1 MPNEKNMPDAVEA
14 LGTVE
19 DIKRAIEAI
28 LFAAGYPVKYEKLSE
43 VIGLSQRDIRGL
55 VESMAREYDGRGIQI
70 LLYPDTCQLT
80 TKEVFAPY
88 IREALGIKRGGN
100 LSASSLEVLAVVAY
114 NQPVTR
120 AYIDTVRGVDSSY
133 AVTSLLDKNL
143 IESMSREYDGRGIQ
157 LLLYPDTCQLTT
169 KEVFAPYIREALGIK
184 RGGNLSASSLE
195 VLAVVAYNQP
205 VTRAYIDTV
214 RGVDSSYA
222 VTSLLDKNLI
232 EAVGRLDAPG
242 RPMLYGTTDKFLRV
256 FGLSSLA
263 DLPETEALGVA
274 SAQAEGVII
283 EEDKSQLTIDTA
295 ETSSEGKEES

>member
-1 MPNEKNMPDAVEA
+1 MPNEKSTPDALEA

-19 DIKRAIEAI
+19 DIKRAVEAI
-28 LFAAGYPVKYEKLSE
+28 LFAAGYPVRYEKLAE
-43 VIGLSQRDIRGL
+43 VIGLPQRDLRG
-55 VESMAREYDGRGIQI
+55 
-70 LLYPDTCQLT
+70 
-80 TKEVFAPY
+80 
-88 IREALGIKRGGN
+88 
-100 LSASSLEVLAVVAY
+100 
-114 NQPVTR
+114 
-120 AYIDTVRGVDSSY
+120 
-133 AVTSLLDKNL
+133 L

-184 RGGNLSASSLE
+184 RGGNLSNSSLE

-205 VTRAYIDTV
+205 VTRSYVDVI

-222 VTSLLDKNLI
+222 VTSLLDKGLI

-263 DLPETEALGVA
+263 ELPETEALGVA
-274 SAQAEGVII
+274 NAPAEGVLI
-283 EEDKSQLTIDTA
+283 EEDRSQLTIDTA
-295 ETSSEGKEES
+295 EPPADLEASEGKEES

>member
-1 MPNEKNMPDAVEA
+1 MANERKASDTAEA

-19 DIKRAIEAI
+19 DIKRAVEAI

-43 VIGLSQRDIRGL
+43 VIGLPQRDMR
-55 VESMAREYDGRGIQI
+55 
-70 LLYPDTCQLT
+70 
-80 TKEVFAPY
+80 
-88 IREALGIKRGGN
+88 
-100 LSASSLEVLAVVAY
+100 
-114 NQPVTR
+114 
-120 AYIDTVRGVDSSY
+120 
-133 AVTSLLDKNL
+133 NL

-184 RGGNLSASSLE
+184 RGGNLSNSSLE

-256 FGLSSLA
+256 FGLGSLA
-263 DLPETEALGVA
+263 ELPETEALGVA
-274 SAQAEGVII
+274 SVQAEGVVI
-283 EEDKSQLTIDTA
+283 EEVKSQLTIDTA
-295 ETSSEGKEES
+295 VPPAEGKEET